1 MITSKM
7 IKKQQKYK
15 TIASYIENTSDYNC
29 QIRTIVDENGKIV
42 SGSSISIIEYRD
54 KRNKKTKS
62 FKTKGI
68 IIDKRKRK

>member
-15 TIASYIENTSDYNC
+15 TIASHIENTLDYNC

-42 SGSSISIIEYRD
+42 SGSSMSIIEYKD
-54 KRNKKTKS
+54 KRNKKS
-62 FKTKGI
+62 GLHKTKRI
-68 IIDKRKRK
+68 IINKRKRK